1 MAETRVNTVYPFGE
15 PDVRG
20 AVTREYRRVLHRR
33 LPGAARPTPE
43 EPLSRHAIVKATL
56 GPILRLMFRPRV
68 EGAENVPGTGPVI
81 LAGNHLTFI
90 DSMIMPICLDRQ
102 VFFIGKDEYVT
113 GKGFK
118 GRLMAW
124 FFTSVGMIP
133 VDRDGGRGGVAAL
146 MTGRRV
152 LEEGKIFSIYPEGTR
167 SPDGRLYRGRTGVA
181 RLTLMTGAPV
191 VPFAVIGTDKAQ
203 PTGAGF
209 PRPVQVTVRFGE
221 PLEFSRYEGMDR
233 DRYVLRAVT
242 DSVMAEVMRLSGQ
255 EYVDMYA
262 TKAKEAA

>member
-1 MAETRVNTVYPFGE
+1 MSRFALIK
-15 PDVRG
+15 
-20 AVTREYRRVLHRR
+20 AV
-33 LPGAARPTPE
+33 
-43 EPLSRHAIVKATL
+43 L
-56 GPILRLMFRPRV
+56 GPVMRLMFRPRV
-68 EGAENVPGTGPVI
+68 EGAEHIPGEGPVI

-90 DSMIMPICLDRQ
+90 DSIVLPLVTRRQ

-113 GKGFK
+113 GKGLK

-124 FFTSVGMIP
+124 FFTGVGMIP
-133 VDRDGGRGGVAAL
+133 VDRDGASGGVAAL

-152 LEEGKIFSIYPEGTR
+152 LEEGRMFGIYPEGTR
-167 SPDGRLYRGRTGVA
+167 SPDGRLYRGRTGIA

-191 VPFAVIGTDKAQ
+191 VPFAMIGTDKLQ
-203 PTGAGF
+203 PGGAGI
-209 PRPVQVTVRFGE
+209 PRPGRVTVRFGE
-221 PLEFSRYEGMDR
+221 PMEFSRYDGMDR

-262 TKAKEAA
+262 TKAKNAA

>member
-1 MAETRVNTVYPFGE
+1 MRAHPR
-15 PDVRG
+15 
-20 AVTREYRRVLHRR
+20 REYRPHLHRLIR
-33 LPGAARPTPE
+33 NPWTPE
-43 EPLSRHAIVKATL
+43 GQLSRFALIKAVL
-56 GPILRLMFRPRV
+56 GPVMRLMFRPRV
-68 EGAENVPGTGPVI
+68 EGAEHIPGDGPVI

-90 DSMIMPICLDRQ
+90 DSMILPLVCDRQ

-124 FFTSVGMIP
+124 FFTGVGMIP
-133 VDRDGGRGGVAAL
+133 VDRDGGKGGVAAL
-146 MTGRRV
+146 MTGRRI
-152 LEEGKIFSIYPEGTR
+152 LEEGKVFGIYPEGTR
-167 SPDGRLYRGRTGVA
+167 SPDGRLYRGRTGIA

-191 VPFAVIGTDKAQ
+191 VPFAMIGTDKIQ
-203 PTGAGF
+203 PGGTGM
-209 PRPVQVTVRFGE
+209 PRTGQVTVRFGE
-221 PLEFSRYEGMDR
+221 PMEFSRYEGMDR

-262 TKAKEAA
+262 TKAKAA

>member
-1 MAETRVNTVYPFGE
+1 MSRFVLIK
-15 PDVRG
+15 
-20 AVTREYRRVLHRR
+20 AV
-33 LPGAARPTPE
+33 
-43 EPLSRHAIVKATL
+43 L
-56 GPILRLMFRPRV
+56 GPIMRLMFRPQV
-68 EGAENVPGTGPVI
+68 EGAEHIPGDGPVI

-90 DSMIMPICLDRQ
+90 DSIVLPLVTRRQ

-113 GKGFK
+113 GKGLK

-124 FFTSVGMIP
+124 FFTGVGMIP
-133 VDRDGGRGGVAAL
+133 VDRDGASGGVAAL

-152 LEEGKIFSIYPEGTR
+152 LEEGRMFGIYPEGTR
-167 SPDGRLYRGRTGVA
+167 SPDGRLYRGRTGIA

-191 VPFAVIGTDKAQ
+191 VPFAMIGTDKLQ
-203 PTGAGF
+203 PGGRGI
-209 PRPVQVTVRFGE
+209 PRPGRVTVRFGE
-221 PLEFSRYEGMDR
+221 AMEFSRYEGMDR

-262 TKAKEAA
+262 TKAKKAA

>member
-1 MAETRVNTVYPFGE
+1 MSRFAIIK
-15 PDVRG
+15 
-20 AVTREYRRVLHRR
+20 AV
-33 LPGAARPTPE
+33 
-43 EPLSRHAIVKATL
+43 L
-56 GPILRLMFRPRV
+56 GPVMRLMFRLRA
-68 EGAENVPGTGPVI
+68 EGAENIPGDGPVI

-90 DSMIMPICLDRQ
+90 DSMILPLVCDRQ

-113 GKGFK
+113 GKGLK

-124 FFTSVGMIP
+124 FFTGVGMIP

-152 LEEGKIFSIYPEGTR
+152 LEEGKVFGIYPEGTR
-167 SPDGRLYRGRTGVA
+167 SPDGRLYRGRTGIA

-191 VPFAVIGTDKAQ
+191 VPFAMIGTDKLQ
-203 PTGAGF
+203 PGGSGM
-209 PRPVQVTVRFGE
+209 PRPGQVTVRFGE
-221 PLEFSRYEGMDR
+221 PMEFSRYEGMDR

-262 TKAKEAA
+262 SKAKEAA

>member
-1 MAETRVNTVYPFGE
+1 MSRFAFIK
-15 PDVRG
+15 
-20 AVTREYRRVLHRR
+20 AV
-33 LPGAARPTPE
+33 
-43 EPLSRHAIVKATL
+43 L
-56 GPILRLMFRPRV
+56 GPAMRLMFRPQV
-68 EGAENVPGTGPVI
+68 EGAEHVPGDGPVI

-90 DSMIMPICLDRQ
+90 DSMILPLVCDRQ
-102 VFFIGKDEYVT
+102 VVFIGKDEYVT
-113 GKGFK
+113 GKGLK

-124 FFTSVGMIP
+124 FFTGVGMIP

-152 LEEGKIFSIYPEGTR
+152 LEEGRMFGIYPEGTR
-167 SPDGRLYRGRTGVA
+167 SPDGRLYRGRTGIA

-191 VPFAVIGTDKAQ
+191 VPFAMIGTDKLQ
-203 PTGAGF
+203 PGGAGL
-209 PRPVQVTVRFGE
+209 PRPGKVTVRFGE
-221 PLEFSRYEGMDR
+221 AMEFSRYEGMDR

-262 TKAKEAA
+262 SKAKEAA